1 MNKDLFDEIQITA
14 ECLFEKE
21 ESDRD
26 FEAAAKELA
35 SRYPDS
41 GNPEETCVLIKKL
54 LKYCVSDFA
63 FDAWADLKNNLT
75 ENLDALIRVVDA
87 MAHVVIVE
95 TIVFTV

>member
-1 MNKDLFDEIQITA
+1 LNLSFLVLYFPMNKDLFDEIQITA

-41 GNPEETCVLIKKL
+41 GKPEETCVLIKKL

-63 FDAWADLKNNLT
+63 FDA
-75 ENLDALIRVVDA
+75 
-87 MAHVVIVE
+87 
-95 TIVFTV
+95 